1 MAHIPQMTTSFLMMQ
16 DVGDE
21 ELLSQTNMLWENR
34 NEEAKQISTLRIV
47 PPTPSFRKEF
57 LFGSETFPMLNQRT
71 DLVNRQL
78 VPSPKVSCFS
88 YF

>member
-1 MAHIPQMTTSFLMMQ
+1 MKNFHH
-16 DVGDE
+16 
-21 ELLSQTNMLWENR
+21 
-34 NEEAKQISTLRIV
+34 KQICFGRIEVKRQSKFFTLRIV
-47 PPTPSFRKEF
+47 PPTPSFRTEF
-57 LFGSETFPMLNQRT
+57 LFGSETFAMLNQRT